1 MKLSDIDQKLM
12 EMIPAAAG
20 TLNPLAQTQATSRSD
35 VQAVNNQMKQ
45 KQLQKKAIQDE
56 INLLTKQIA
65 ELRRQ
70 MASIR

>member
-1 MKLSDIDQKLM
+1 MKLSDVDKKLM
-12 EMIPAAAG
+12 EMIPAPVGAV
-20 TLNPLAQTQATSRSD
+20 NPLAQTQATARND
-35 VQAVNNQMKQ
+35 IQAVNNQMKQ